1 MQKLQINPWLENQD
15 QSLSYISDSIK
26 ELELDFS
33 DVDEIRLN
41 DVERLLDLQKLAVFN
56 EVKIKTQNL
65 KPSVSKIFEHTG
77 LDKML
82 NALSHTRKQNI
93 RKRQGFIFD

>member
-1 MQKLQINPWLENQD
+1 M
-15 QSLSYISDSIK
+15 SYIPDSIK
-26 ELELDFS
+26 ELALDFS

-41 DVERLLDLQKLAVFN
+41 DVERLVALQKMAVFN
-56 EVKIKTQNL
+56 EVRISAQNM
-65 KPSVSKIFEHTG
+65 KPSVSKIFEQTG

-82 NALSHTRKQNI
+82 NSLSHARKQNI